1 MGAPTVDE
9 ADVLVVGAGPA
20 GVTLA
25 SLLGLYG
32 VCAIVIERETQVLDY
47 PRAVGVDDESL
58 RTFQAFGMADALARD
73 VLQNT
78 PIRYYSSSG
87 KCFAHVKP
95 SERPFGWPRR
105 NNFLQPLLEKG
116 LRGGIGRFASIQ
128 MRLGHELL
136 ALCEDEGGVSAELSD
151 AEGAP
156 ARVRARYVVGCDG
169 GRSTVRR
176 LIGVELTGK
185 TAPDR
190 WLVVDVAD
198 DQLDRPY
205 AAVHCHPKSPV
216 LMVPLPHRR
225 RRWEFKLSAED
236 DEAAVTDAAAVMA
249 RLVPL
254 YGETPPPT
262 VERARV
268 YWHHSRIAASF
279 QRGRTFL
286 AGDAA
291 HLQPP
296 FFGQGMNSGIR
307 DVFNLAWKL
316 AAVCRGQ
323 ASAAVLDTYDLE
335 RRDHAR
341 AMVDFSTLVGR
352 MYAPPNFLVE
362 RLRDAGFAL
371 LQRVPGG
378 KEYILQMK
386 YKPMPRY
393 TRGVLAGGSPERRH
407 PAVGRMFM
415 QPPLVVDGARV
426 RLDEAVGAWFAVLGL
441 QLDPTA
447 TLTPAARAWWRDLG
461 ARFMRIEPPFAVSPT
476 DPPADLIVATD
487 IDGAF
492 RDLRLERPD
501 DEIIVLR
508 PDRYVAAVCR
518 RDGFEAVTQE
528 LAAILAAPRAAG
540 A

>member
-1 MGAPTVDE
+1 MSAPEEYD
-9 ADVLVVGAGPA
+9 AKVLVVGAGPV

-25 SLLGLYG
+25 CLLGLYG
-32 VCAIVIERETQVLDY
+32 VRTLVVEREREVLDY

-58 RTFQAFGMADALARD
+58 RAFQAVGLAEDLARD
-73 VLQNT
+73 MLQNT

-116 LRGGIGRFASIQ
+116 LRKGLGTFGSVELQLGR
-128 MRLGHELL
+128 ELETL
-136 ALCEDEGGVSAELSD
+136 ALDDDGVTAELR
-151 AEGAP
+151 EPHGVIT
-156 ARVRARYVVGCDG
+156 RVRARYVVGCDG

-176 LIGVELTGK
+176 LIGIELGGR

-225 RRWEFKLSAED
+225 RRWEFKLSAGD
-236 DEAAVTDAAAVMA
+236 DEVAQSEPAAVTA

-254 YGETPPPT
+254 YGQTPLPR

-268 YWHHSRIAASF
+268 YWHHSRIADSF
-279 QRGRTFL
+279 RRGRAFL

-316 AAVCRGQ
+316 ALVCRGKG
-323 ASAAVLDTYDLE
+323 ADAVLETYDQE
-335 RRDHAR
+335 RRGHAG
-341 AMVDFSTLVGR
+341 AMVDFATMIGR
-352 MYAPPNFLVE
+352 MYAPANVVVE
-362 RLRDAGFAL
+362 RARDAAFAL
-371 LQRVPGG
+371 LQQIPGG

-393 TRGVLAGGSPERRH
+393 QSGVLAGGTPERRH
-407 PAVGRMFM
+407 PLVGRMFI
-415 QPPLVVDGARV
+415 QPVVEMDGVRR
-426 RLDEAVGAWFAVLGL
+426 RLDEVVGPWFALLGL
-441 QLDPTA
+441 QVDPTA
-447 TLTPAARAWWRDLG
+447 ELSAETTAWWRDLG
-461 ARFMRIEPPFAVSPT
+461 AKVIRIDPPFADVEAGA
-476 DPPADLIVATD
+476 ADRAVD

-518 RDGFEAVTQE
+518 RDGLEAVTAE
-528 LAAILAAPRAAG
+528 LRGVLG
-540 A
+540 AVV